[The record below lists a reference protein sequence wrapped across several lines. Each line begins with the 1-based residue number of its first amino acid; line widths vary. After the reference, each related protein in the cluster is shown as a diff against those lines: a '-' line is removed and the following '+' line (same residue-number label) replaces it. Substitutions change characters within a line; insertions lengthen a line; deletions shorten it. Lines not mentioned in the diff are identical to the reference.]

1 MNMQTSQKSAVL
13 LLSATL
19 LLAGCNSGGEETA
32 GETTPPPPQ
41 PTPKIALCN
50 AESMTPAKM
59 VEVFAQQPVAKE
71 LSALVLTLVDPQ
83 QQTLA
88 GLTTAIDNVVALDGA
103 NFCELTVFVQ
113 ELINDE
119 KSEDLQPL
127 AFTLNIILTGLNN
140 GMTSQQI
147 ASGLVP
153 LLNGTYVKANKSGL
167 ISSVTDLTGNLLGGS
182 VLSPVQDLLK
192 GLLSPQSGLLS
203 PLTKPLDELTAVD
216 GGPLSPLTQLVN
228 TLVNTND
235 QALEPLIALL
245 NGVLGGIENGQT
257 SLEIENGIKALDE
270 GQLFVKSFLSKVPFY
285 GATLAAKAPAVVPK
299 PVVAA
304 PTTPSSPLS
313 GLLGGGSTEAK
324 TPILGPVLVQIPV
337 LGPVLDGL
345 LGGLLGGLMGLAK

>member
-1 MNMQTSQKSAVL
+1 MNMQTSQKQAIL

-19 LLAGCNSGGEETA
+19 LLAGCNSGGDETSS
-32 GETTPPPPQ
+32 ETTTPPA
-41 PTPKIALCN
+41 PTAPKVAICN
-50 AESMTPAKM
+50 SESMTPAKM
-59 VEVFAQQPVAKE
+59 VEVFAQKPVAKE
-71 LSALVLTLVDPQ
+71 LSALVLSLVDPQ
-83 QQTLA
+83 KQTLA

-103 NFCELTVFVQ
+103 NFCELTVFLQ

-147 ASGLVP
+147 SSGLVP
-153 LLNGTYVKANKSGL
+153 LLNGTYGQANKSGL

-182 VLSPVQDLLK
+182 VLSPVQELLK
-192 GLLSPQSGLLS
+192 GLLSPQTGLLS

-228 TLVNTND
+228 TLVNTKD

-245 NGVLGGIENGQT
+245 NGVLGGMENGQT

-270 GQLFVKSFLSKVPFY
+270 GQLFVKSFLSNVPFY
-285 GATLAAKAPAVVPK
+285 GAALAAQAPAVAPK
-299 PVVAA
+299 PVVTA
-304 PTTPSSPLS
+304 PPKPTNPLA
-313 GLLGGGSTEAK
+313 GLGGGSTEAK

>member
-1 MNMQTSQKSAVL
+1 MHIQTSQKSAL
-13 LLSATL
+13 LLLTATL
-19 LLAGCNSGGEETA
+19 FLTGCNSGGEDPS
-32 GETTPPPPQ
+32 GETSPPAPQ
-41 PTPKIALCN
+41 PTPKVELCKT
-50 AESMTPAKM
+50 EGLTPAKM
-59 VEVFAQQPVAKE
+59 VEVFAQKPVAKE
-71 LSALVLTLVDPQ
+71 LSALVLTIVDPQ
-83 QQTLA
+83 KQTLSD
-88 GLTTAIDNVVALDGA
+88 LTAVIDRVVALDGA

-127 AFTLNIILTGLNN
+127 TFTLNIILTGLNN

-153 LLNGTYVKANKSGL
+153 LLNGTYVQANKSGL

-182 VLSPVQDLLK
+182 ILSPVQELLTA
-192 GLLSPQSGLLS
+192 LLNPQSGLLS
-203 PLTKPLDELTAVD
+203 PLTQPLDALTAVD

-228 TLVNTND
+228 ALVNTED

-245 NGVLGGIENGQT
+245 NGVLGGMENGQT

-270 GQLFVKSFLSKVPFY
+270 GQLYLKSFLSKVPFY
-285 GATLAAKAPAVVPK
+285 GAALAVNAPNVLPK
-299 PVVAA
+299 PTVTAPAA
-304 PTTPSSPLS
+304 PTNPLT
-313 GLLGGGSTEAK
+313 GLLGASNGEAK

>member
-1 MNMQTSQKSAVL
+1 MNMQTSQKQAIL

-19 LLAGCNSGGEETA
+19 LLAGCNSGGDETS
-32 GETTPPPPQ
+32 GETTTPP
-41 PTPKIALCN
+41 TAPKVAICN
-50 AESMTPAKM
+50 SESMTPAQM
-59 VEVFAQQPVAKE
+59 VEVFAQKPVAKE

-83 QQTLA
+83 KQTLA
-88 GLTTAIDNVVALDGA
+88 ALTTAIDNVVALDGA
-103 NFCELTVFVQ
+103 NFCELTVFLQ

-127 AFTLNIILTGLNN
+127 TFTLNIILTGLNN

-147 ASGLVP
+147 SSGLVP
-153 LLNGTYVKANKSGL
+153 LLNGTYVQANKSGL

-182 VLSPVQDLLK
+182 VLSPVQELLK
-192 GLLSPQSGLLS
+192 GLLSPQTGLLS

-228 TLVNTND
+228 ALVNTKD

-245 NGVLGGIENGQT
+245 NGVLGGMENGQT

-285 GATLAAKAPAVVPK
+285 GAALAAQAPAVAPK
-299 PVVAA
+299 PVVTA
-304 PTTPSSPLS
+304 PSKPSNPLA
-313 GLLGGGSTEAK
+313 GLGGGSTEAK